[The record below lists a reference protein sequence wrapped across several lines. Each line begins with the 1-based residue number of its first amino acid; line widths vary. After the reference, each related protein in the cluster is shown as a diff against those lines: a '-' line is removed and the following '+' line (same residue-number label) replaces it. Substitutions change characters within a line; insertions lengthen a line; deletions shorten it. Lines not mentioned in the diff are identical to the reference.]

1 MAKRILSAFIEQ
13 SLQFDCRTDYE
24 AYVQDLKRGK
34 FKYSLNNFRT
44 DEEGKV
50 YVTVRKQYNNN
61 VFPDAEQEGHTLGRS
76 GVTGSTISKI

>member
-13 SLQFDCRTDYE
+13 SLQFDCRTEYE
-24 AYVQDLKRGK
+24 AYVLGLKHGK
-34 FKYSLNNFRT
+34 NKYSLNNFRT

-61 VFPDAEQEGHTLGRS
+61 VFPDAEQEGCE
-76 GVTGSTISKI
+76 